1 MRIVCGMFMSVGVE
15 KKIMGWR
22 NDMLGPG
29 RKEVVNAGH
38 EWRNKYD
45 LLFSVFQ
52 KKKAKIVQIKLKT
65 E

>member
-1 MRIVCGMFMSVGVE
+1 
-15 KKIMGWR
+15 
-22 NDMLGPG
+22 MLGPG